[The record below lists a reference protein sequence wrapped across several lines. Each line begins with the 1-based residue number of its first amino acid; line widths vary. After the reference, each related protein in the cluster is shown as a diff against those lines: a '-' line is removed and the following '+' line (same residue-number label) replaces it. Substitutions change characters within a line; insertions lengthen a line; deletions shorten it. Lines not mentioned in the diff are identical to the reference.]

1 MNDYP
6 SPLGQLSREAVFS
19 PAEAVSPG
27 DLIRI
32 ADIVNLL
39 RGVTVSVGD
48 REVTQKAITDAMILY
63 NELLE
68 SKDHIESLEELSA
81 SDQKALLERTARHKY
96 YGKATTE
103 DDVERYIHGEVSKKA
118 GAKIDEFTPA
128 DASVWVNDIARDFAS
143 G

>member
-39 RGVTVSVGD
+39 RGVPVSVGD
-48 REVTQKAITDAMILY
+48 REVTQKAITDAIILY
-63 NELLE
+63 NEPL
-68 SKDHIESLEELSA
+68 KDTTKHIESLEELSA

-96 YGKATTE
+96 YGKATT
-103 DDVERYIHGEVSKKA
+103 DDQAQKYIHGEVAKQA
-118 GAKIDEFTPA
+118 GAKIDEFTP
-128 DASVWVNDIARDFAS
+128 
-143 G
+143 